1 MIKQTTVLF
10 LSLFALLAGVHIVA
24 LKLFLYWKFSWFDI
38 PMHFGGGVV
47 VALGIFTLYDL
58 HLFVPKRYLQLL
70 PIILLVFLVAMIWE
84 VYELF
89 IGVPIEDDYVVDTL
103 TDLGMGLLGAVVGYT
118 VGMFSHK
125 KN

>member
-24 LKLFLYWKFSWFDI
+24 LELFLYWKFSWFDI
-38 PMHFGGGVV
+38 PMHFVGGAV
-47 VALGIFTLYDL
+47 VALGVFTLYDL

-70 PIILLVFLVAMIWE
+70 PIVLLVFLVAMVWE

-103 TDLGMGLLGAVVGYT
+103 TDLVMGLLGATVGYT
-118 VGMFSHK
+118 IGIFSHK